1 MKLGRNDPCHCGSG
15 RKYKKCCL
23 EKDEAAALAQQE
35 QALEYDENLD
45 DEAEDDMAL
54 QPGDSP
60 PPMPAPKDK
69 NQIDLELFD
78 DDDDDDDDGD
88 DDDGD
93 DDDDDDD
100 GDDDAPEIDEQA
112 ASQRWKEFE
121 KQNYEDKIAL
131 FVKTLDE
138 PRLMDDQMAF
148 EMLDTLRQETSKHNE
163 RDRYEALV
171 EQLRERLPKV
181 YAKSAHFYLENCIDN
196 AVSAGRF
203 ERIPA
208 FMNELAARAGRDID
222 TFNNVVNQLAY
233 HNCLSTLIAAMHIG
247 WPEVNYSG
255 EIVPWGVD
263 EFADQAVKFL
273 VFDYVER
280 HPDATTGDAELF
292 ERIRFYSQIDAARI
306 NKFIAILCGHPSRQW
321 TRDAFTFK
329 PGKRQ
334 PRDRYGDNNGI
345 KIPKPIQQYFFD
357 LSLEFQN
364 YLRREQNVPLT
375 KSELGREQII
385 NYVVER
391 LAGKLEPR
399 LSMLEAAFNKPKPQ
413 TRPPEFYMRG
423 DENSVNWLCPD
434 RETFD
439 HFLSGLFH
447 FLNDQPYKA
456 AATFEMMPFWLR
468 FLEAR
473 QLLSAPL
480 HERTLHEL
488 RHLATHLR
496 ELFRKI
502 SADPALHAAMNIWDE
517 NAKAVA

>member
-1 MKLGRNDPCHCGSG
+1 
-15 RKYKKCCL
+15 
-23 EKDEAAALAQQE
+23 
-35 QALEYDENLD
+35 
-45 DEAEDDMAL
+45 
-54 QPGDSP
+54 
-60 PPMPAPKDK
+60 
-69 NQIDLELFD
+69 
-78 DDDDDDDDGD
+78 
-88 DDDGD
+88 
-93 DDDDDDD
+93 
-100 GDDDAPEIDEQA
+100 
-112 ASQRWKEFE
+112 
-121 KQNYEDKIAL
+121 
-131 FVKTLDE
+131 
-138 PRLMDDQMAF
+138 
-148 EMLDTLRQETSKHNE
+148 
-163 RDRYEALV
+163 
-171 EQLRERLPKV
+171 
-181 YAKSAHFYLENCIDN
+181 LENCIDN
-196 AVSAGRF
+196 AVMAGRF

-222 TFNNVVNQLAY
+222 TFDNVVTQLTYHNQLA
-233 HNCLSTLIAAMHIG
+233 TLIDAMHIG
-247 WPEVNYSG
+247 WPEVNHSG

-280 HPDATTGDAELF
+280 HPAATAGDAELF
-292 ERIRFYSQIDAARI
+292 ERIKFYSRIDAVRI
-306 NKFIAILCGHPSRQW
+306 NKFIAILSGHPSREW
-321 TRDAFTFK
+321 TRDAFSFK

-334 PRDRYGDNNGI
+334 PRDGYDDAKGI
-345 KIPKPIQQYFFD
+345 KIPKPIQQYLFD
-357 LSLEFQN
+357 LSLEFQGHL
-364 YLRREQNVPLT
+364 YREQNVPLT

-473 QLLSAPL
+473 QLLSASL